1 MNFLQAEWGLNRAS
15 NYWVKPATETFWLS
29 LQLKWHYLFVQ

>member
-15 NYWVKPATETFWLS
+15 NYWGKLVTVTFWLS
-29 LQLKWHYLFVQ
+29 LQLTWHYLFAQ